1 MGGGLK
7 GEFMSNIQL
16 TNNMIYAED
25 AGKDSQLSI
34 EDVEAIDIDIPTK
47 SGLIFSGISSIKGI
61 IEKDIENQLP
71 EYFYP
76 YYISAERKY
85 FVNLKQI
92 EGWKIIKKDNPV
104 LIFKSG
110 HMVSGYDLHI
120 TDDFK
125 NKWEMYNKGE
135 KL

>member
-1 MGGGLK
+1 
-7 GEFMSNIQL
+7 MSNIQL

-47 SGLIFSGISSIKGI
+47 SGLIFSEISSIKGI
-61 IEKDIENQLP
+61 IEKDIENRLP
-71 EYFYP
+71 GYFYP

-85 FVNLKQI
+85 FVNLRQVKD
-92 EGWKIIKKDNPV
+92 WKIINKDKTV

-110 HMVSGYDLHI
+110 HMVSGYVHI
-120 TDDFK
+120 TTDFK
-125 NKWEMYNKGE
+125 NKWMKYSQFPMQNV
-135 KL
+135 